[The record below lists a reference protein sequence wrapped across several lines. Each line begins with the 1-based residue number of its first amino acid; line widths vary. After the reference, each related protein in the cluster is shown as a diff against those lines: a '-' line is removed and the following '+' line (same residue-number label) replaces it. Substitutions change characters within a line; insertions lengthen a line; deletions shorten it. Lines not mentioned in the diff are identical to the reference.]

1 MKKIVLAVVFGLFFV
16 AFSNAQESVSK
27 EAVKVATIEKVAAYQ
42 CPMDCEKGKTY
53 AKPGSCPVCKMDL
66 KKVDASK
73 NTAKSCSGT
82 PKKGCCAS
90 KKAAAAKKSCSK
102 DGAKKAS
109 SCSKG
114 GEKKSC
120 SKDGAKKASSC
131 KSGAKKSC
139 SKKA

>member
-27 EAVKVATIEKVAAYQ
+27 EIVKVETTVKADAYQ

-73 NTAKSCSGT
+73 NTAKTCSGT
-82 PKKGCCAS
+82 AKKGCCAS
-90 KKAAAAKKSCSK
+90 KKSCSKGAAKKSCSK
-102 DGAKKAS
+102 GAA
-109 SCSKG
+109 
-114 GEKKSC
+114 KKSC
-120 SKDGAKKASSC
+120 SKG
-131 KSGAKKSC
+131 GAKKSC
-139 SKKA
+139 SHKS